1 MAEGRDYSI
10 SVLDCA
16 LRALEELLVADGQGL
31 GLSAIAA
38 RLGLNKSRAFRIL
51 ATLEQ
56 QGFVI
61 QDTET
66 KNYRL
71 GLKLLQFGEAVRQS
85 LRLPEV
91 AAPLLDQLA
100 AATGETVFLG
110 VIDGSE
116 AVCIAKRESKH
127 PVRLYAE
134 IGRRAPLHAG
144 GVPRVLLAYRV
155 LEQPQLLDNL
165 PLTPITSATQTDR
178 ARLAEELAQIR
189 AQGFGVAIN
198 DLDMGVTSVAA
209 PIRNHQSRV
218 VAAVSVAGPNDR
230 LPADQLP
237 ALAALVRTTAA
248 QISQGLGARL
258 CSDPSIGQS

>member
-31 GLSAIAA
+31 GLSVIAV

-85 LRLPEV
+85 LHLSRV

-100 AATGETVFLG
+100 EATGETVFLG

-127 PVRLYAE
+127 PVQLYAE
-134 IGRRAPLHAG
+134 IGRRSTPVGCRVCSWLTRSSSSRSSSTTCHSPRWPAPPRPIVPASLKNWRRSGLRASASHSMIWTWASRRSLHPFAIT
-144 GVPRVLLAYRV
+144 RAAS
-155 LEQPQLLDNL
+155 L
-165 PLTPITSATQTDR
+165 PP
-178 ARLAEELAQIR
+178 
-189 AQGFGVAIN
+189 
-198 DLDMGVTSVAA
+198 
-209 PIRNHQSRV
+209 
-218 VAAVSVAGPNDR
+218 
-230 LPADQLP
+230 
-237 ALAALVRTTAA
+237 
-248 QISQGLGARL
+248 
-258 CSDPSIGQS
+258 

>member
-1 MAEGRDYSI
+1 MAGGRDYSI

-51 ATLEQ
+51 TTLEQ

-61 QDTET
+61 QDATT

-85 LRLPEV
+85 LALPEV

-100 AATGETVFLG
+100 ATTGETVFLG
-110 VIDGSE
+110 VVDGTE

-144 GVPRVLLAYRV
+144 GVPRVLLAYQV
-155 LEQPQLLDNL
+155 LEQPRLIDEL
-165 PLTPITSATQTDR
+165 PLTPMTSATQTDR
-178 ARLAEELAQIR
+178 ARLGAELAQIR
-189 AQGFGVAIN
+189 EQGYGVAIN
-198 DLDMGVTSVAA
+198 DLDMGATSVAA
-209 PIRNHQSRV
+209 PIRNHQGRV

-230 LPADQLP
+230 LPAERIP
-237 ALAALVRTTAA
+237 ALAALVQSTAA
-248 QISQGLGARL
+248 QISQVLGAGMGSRAVD
-258 CSDPSIGQS
+258 CW